1 MADLKISQLNAITTL
16 TPATDVLPV
25 VDVTG
30 TTKKITTNQILGSG
44 GTATLAS
51 ATISGDLTV
60 ATSVLKVD
68 TINDRVGIGTA
79 SPTAKMQL
87 AITGSAS
94 AITRVNS
101 FGNDGSFGFPS
112 LASNSTGAFFGMG
125 VDQNSPSAGFGF
137 FRESTGWNTALV
149 FYTNNQTGGANVD
162 TIYERY
168 RIDSSGVS
176 TWSVGG
182 STAMTLNS
190 TGLLIGTT
198 NNFAS
203 SRLCVQG
210 TAGTATPD
218 VTIGIPVNASSN
230 TNLAIGRS
238 ASTGGYIYLDAYK
251 AGVGGTELVLNSING
266 GSVLVGLSTVVAAGG
281 CLQLKSGI
289 TFPATQVAS
298 SDVNTLDDYE
308 EGNWT
313 PTITAGSGTPTTTS
327 INTAKYTKIGR
338 LVTLEVDI
346 SITAIG
352 TASGVLNFTVPT
364 GFNQSTDGNVGALR
378 EVGATAS
385 MGQIFY
391 TAPTT
396 VGMAIYNN
404 ATVWVNGYRVR
415 GTYTYTV

>member
-1 MADLKISQLNAITTL
+1 MADSKITALAAL
-16 TPATDVLPV
+16 TAADPANDMVPI
-25 VDVTG
+25 VDVSDTSMAASG
-30 TTKKITTNQILGSG
+30 TTKRISINNILACSPS
-44 GTATLAS
+44 ATLAS
-51 ATISGDLTV
+51 LNV
-60 ATSVLKVD
+60 
-68 TINDRVGIGTA
+68 
-79 SPTAKMQL
+79 
-87 AITGSAS
+87 TGSSIPANGLYLPTTNTLEFS
-94 AITRVNS
+94 AN
-101 FGNDGSFGFPS
+101 S
-112 LASNSTGAFFGMG
+112 LA
-125 VDQNSPSAGFGF
+125 Q
-137 FRESTGWNTALV
+137 
-149 FYTNNQTGGANVD
+149 
-162 TIYERY
+162 Y
-168 RIDSSGVS
+168 RIAPLGVFS
-176 TWSVGG
+176 WYDGAGG
-182 STAMTLNS
+182 TRMTLNS
-190 TGLLIGTT
+190 TGLG
-198 NNFAS
+198 
-203 SRLCVQG
+203 VG
-210 TAGTATPD
+210 VTP
-218 VTIGIPVNASSN
+218 
-230 TNLAIGRS
+230 S
-238 ASTGGYIYLDAYK
+238 AS
-251 AGVGGTELVLNSING
+251 
-266 GSVLVGLSTVVAAGG
+266 GG

>member
-1 MADLKISQLNAITTL
+1 MASSGSTR
-16 TPATDVLPV
+16 
-25 VDVTG
+25 
-30 TTKKITTNQILGSG
+30 KITVNQLLGSG

-51 ATISGDLTV
+51 ATITGDLTV
-60 ATSVLKVD
+60 RTNGLVVNSNGASLSNTTPLSGVDSGLLVGAVGTSKAIAISMFNCLARLRERDAVNNFAITTNINATGTLDDNTRSSWKIRIGSGNDNYVLQRAAIGSS
-68 TINDRVGIGTA
+68 TFNDL
-79 SPTAKMQL
+79 L
-87 AITGSAS
+87 AIDSGGVCVWSDGAGG
-94 AITRVNS
+94 TR
-101 FGNDGSFGFPS
+101 
-112 LASNSTGAFFGMG
+112 
-125 VDQNSPSAGFGF
+125 
-137 FRESTGWNTALV
+137 
-149 FYTNNQTGGANVD
+149 
-162 TIYERY
+162 
-168 RIDSSGVS
+168 
-176 TWSVGG
+176 
-182 STAMTLNS
+182 MTLNS
-190 TGLLIGTT
+190 TGLGIGATPAERLTIGSTTAANYIKLTNSGATTGFLIGSFNTSVDIK
-198 NNFAS
+198 NREAGAMNFFTSDTQRMTLDAS
-203 SRLCVQG
+203 GRLLVG
-210 TAGTATPD
+210 PTSA
-218 VTIGIPVNASSN
+218 NAS
-230 TNLAIGRS
+230 
-238 ASTGGYIYLDAYK
+238 GGI
-251 AGVGGTELVLNSING
+251 
-266 GSVLVGLSTVVAAGG
+266 
-281 CLQLKSGI
+281 LQLSSGI

-308 EGNWT
+308 EGSWT